1 MQMAYLLA
9 FYTAAAFPGRIVFKR
24 PSKGMA

>member
-1 MQMAYLLA
+1 MQMAYLLV
-9 FYTAAAFPGRIVFKR
+9 FYQQQPFPGRIVFKR